1 MSVGGSDSR
10 AIAGAENKRGEQALV
25 EDLSGDV
32 RLPAAAL
39 TAQPARIAE
48 VIETSGAARP
58 ESDPT
63 DIVESN
69 VGIAV
74 EPHGRTIT
82 LEWAQGKWSQIISRM
97 GAVDRKLQAALRGTY
112 PIRAAGDLLVLGCE
126 SAFHR
131 DTLSDPKRVLAVE
144 QVISD
149 ALESPCRI
157 QCIVDKEQVER
168 MRAST
173 PPDESLFTRVDRRA
187 QREQELLNHPAVK
200 ALEQR
205 GGHVTRVDLA
215 DDEPE

>member
-1 MSVGGSDSR
+1 VLEQGERGKTGVDAHR
-10 AIAGAENKRGEQALV
+10 AKEAFLTAEAHI
-25 EDLSGDV
+25 
-32 RLPAAAL
+32 
-39 TAQPARIAE
+39 AQPARIAE
-48 VIETSGAARP
+48 QGGAGVSATP
-58 ESDPT
+58 EAAAGEALNADAGVPVT
-63 DIVESN
+63 PV
-69 VGIAV
+69 A
-74 EPHGRTIT
+74 RTIS

-112 PIRAAGDLLVLGCE
+112 PIRATGDLLVLGCE

-131 DTLSDPKRVLAVE
+131 DTLSDSKRVLAVE
-144 QVISD
+144 QVISE

-157 QCIVDKEQVER
+157 QCIVDKEQVDR

-215 DDEPE
+215 DDETE

>member
-1 MSVGGSDSR
+1 VAAGKGDLHAVTEAESERSEEVPGADDAGD
-10 AIAGAENKRGEQALV
+10 ALPIAQTVSA
-25 EDLSGDV
+25 
-32 RLPAAAL
+32 P
-39 TAQPARIAE
+39 PARIAE
-48 VIETSGAARP
+48 GSAPSVVERP
-58 ESDPT
+58 EPSPSGVSAAEDGPAGAP
-63 DIVESN
+63 
-69 VGIAV
+69 VGRAIS
-74 EPHGRTIT
+74 

-97 GAVDRKLQAALRGTY
+97 GTVDRKLQAALRGTY

-131 DTLSDPKRVLAVE
+131 DTLSDPKRGLIME

-173 PPDESLFTRVDRRA
+173 PPDESLFTRVDLRA

-205 GGHVTRVDLA
+205 GGHVTRVDLV
-215 DDEPE
+215 DDESE